1 MLTSSH
7 TGTHK
12 LDIERIAFTLA
23 SRVAPEFRLY
33 EVLPALT
40 ALYTIAGNYA
50 SVCVHPVIIEREFLQ
65 RM

>member
-1 MLTSSH
+1 
-7 TGTHK
+7 